1 MSETRRYQ
9 ISYKVTSY
17 YDVYVTRP
25 IDITRDELLN
35 SITSDERISSE
46 RSGDGDDLKEAIR
59 NKTVSLILDEEGEK
73 IVFAD

>member
-1 MSETRRYQ
+1 MSTTRRYQ

-25 IDITRDELLN
+25 TDITEDELLN
-35 SITSDERISSE
+35 SITFQEGMNDQ

-59 NKTVSLILDEEGEK
+59 DKNVSLILDEEGEE
-73 IVFAD
+73 IEFAN